1 MCHAVLAAV
10 SGCCSPRIGRL
21 LTRYS
26 PVRHSVISLPPR
38 RTSQKC
44 FVRLECVK
52 HAASVHPEPGSNSLK
67 NLYIPGQSL
76 LCPLIPSSEL
86 ILASFPKST
95 VQSFST
101 RSFFVLSLLF
111 NFQGPSAALFVPLP
125 EAARLFYHIL
135 SPFVKRIFK
144 KFFIFS
150 HLSDILHRILQF
162 FFSISKKSRLKTAL
176 FHNFQASFPI
186 SPAFFKENFVK
197 TGPTIS

>member
-111 NFQGPSAALFVPLP
+111 NFQGPEIFFRSFVVVQFPRTKRRP
-125 EAARLFYHIL
+125 VCSPPRSGSIIL
-135 SPFVKRIFK
+135 SHPIPLCQPLFLL
-144 KFFIFS
+144 FS
-150 HLSDILHRILQF
+150 H
-162 FFSISKKSRLKTAL
+162 FFSVYSS
-176 FHNFQASFPI
+176 
-186 SPAFFKENFVK
+186 
-197 TGPTIS
+197 